1 MFVKSMFVKSM
12 SINMLSKKS
21 AMLLVTSCIFSAVAM
36 ADTSHRGDS
45 HGPIGVMGDHTHKA
59 GEWMLSYR
67 YMNMDMDGNLDGTDD
82 VSSAEIVDASGEY
95 GYMIAAEQMTM
106 SMHMLG
112 GMYAPNDDLTLML
125 MVPFI
130 DTEMDHVTRMG
141 AEFTTASDGIGDVKA
156 GFLYRLDHTE
166 KSNLIANFSMSFPTG
181 SIDEEDVTAMSSG
194 EDVQLPSP
202 MQLGSGTYDIIP
214 GITYTVTEASYSWGA
229 QAKAT
234 IRLDENDHDYTL
246 GNRGM
251 VTAWYARPFANHLS
265 WSLRGAFE
273 KWGNIDG
280 YDSELGAMMATMIA
294 TADSD
299 LRAGERFDVAVG
311 VNYIIPGSKTNR
323 LAFEIVKPVYQNL
336 DGPQLQTD
344 LAFTLGW
351 QMSQ

>member
-1 MFVKSMFVKSM
+1 MFATVFT
-12 SINMLSKKS
+12 KKS
-21 AMLLVTSCIFSAVAM
+21 IALLAAGCVVSSAVL
-36 ADTSHRGDS
+36 ADSSHRGDS
-45 HGPIGVMGDHTHKA
+45 HAPIGVMGDHTHKA
-59 GEWMLSYR
+59 GEWMFSYR
-67 YMNMDMDGNLDGTDD
+67 YMTMDMEGNLDGTDD
-82 VSSAEIVDASGEY
+82 VSSAEIVAADGEY
-95 GYMIAAEQMTM
+95 GYMIAAEKMTM
-106 SMHMLG
+106 AMHMLG

-141 AEFTTASDGIGDVKA
+141 AEFTTATDGVGDVKA
-156 GFLYRLDHTE
+156 GFLYRLNYTE

-181 SIDEEDVTAMSSG
+181 SIEEKDVTAMSAG

-202 MQLGSGTYDIIP
+202 MQLGSGTYDLIP
-214 GITYTVTEASYSWGA
+214 GMTYTVKEDTYSWGA

-234 IRLDENDHDYTL
+234 IRLGDNDHDYTL

-265 WSLRGAFE
+265 WSVRGAFE

-280 YDSELGAMMATMIA
+280 YDSELSAMMATMIA

-299 LRAGERFDVAVG
+299 LRAGERFDLAVG

-336 DGPQLQTD
+336 DGPQLETD

-351 QMSQ
+351 QISQ